1 MCWLQE
7 LWCRVFTRNSHPDVV
22 RATQE
27 AAREYVK
34 HRFGGT
40 VQMATPIRRKRPVN
54 LPNGISGNGVLQRE
68 DSNPRKRSLSQAL
81 DAAEQYQQLTQ

>member
-1 MCWLQE
+1 M
-7 LWCRVFTRNSHPDVV
+7 FTRNSHPDVV

-40 VQMATPIRRKRPVN
+40 VHMATPIRRRRPSN
-54 LPNGISGNGVLQRE
+54 LPNGVSGNGVLQRE

-81 DAAEQYQQLTQ
+81 DAVEQPSELMQ

>member
-1 MCWLQE
+1 MMLRDCMLQE
-7 LWCRVFTRNSHPDVV
+7 LWCRVFTRDSNPEVV

-34 HRFGGT
+34 HRFGGS
-40 VQMATPIRRKRPVN
+40 VQMATPIRRRHPSN
-54 LPNGISGNGVLQRE
+54 LPNGMPANGSLQRE

-81 DAAEQYQQLTQ
+81 DAA

>member
-1 MCWLQE
+1 M
-7 LWCRVFTRNSHPDVV
+7 FTRNSHPDVV

-34 HRFGGT
+34 HRFGGM
-40 VQMATPIRRKRPVN
+40 VQMATPIRRKRPAN
-54 LPNGISGNGVLQRE
+54 LPNGTSSTGALQRE

-81 DAAEQYQQLTQ
+81 DAAVQPPQLTQ

>member
-1 MCWLQE
+1 M
-7 LWCRVFTRNSHPDVV
+7 FTRNSHPDVV

-34 HRFGGT
+34 HRFGGS
-40 VQMATPIRRKRPVN
+40 VQMATPIRRKRPMN

-81 DAAEQYQQLTQ
+81 DAAEQFQQLTQ